1 MSVAIVNWRPKL
13 VFAIPIV
20 CASITVANNVI
31 EILAVV
37 ADKKI
42 KDLSKK

>member
-13 VFAIPIV
+13 VFAIPKG
-20 CASITVANNVI
+20 ASITVANDVI
-31 EILAVV
+31 EILPVV

-42 KDLSKK
+42 KDLSK